1 MSIQIVEKLL
11 QEMAR
16 SANEKDYA
24 AHMDLIS
31 QQVSVFGI
39 PGFDVIGYDDWA
51 RQCQYEFE
59 NNILKSV
66 SYGPMKVVAHA
77 PGRVMFK
84 TLETVEAND
93 GSCNSNGVEI
103 IIQKENDGKWR
114 VLQERILPQD
124 EAAQDGIV
132 VANNS
137 A

>member
-1 MSIQIVEKLL
+1 MSVQIVEKLL

-24 AHMDLIS
+24 AHMELIS
-31 QQVSVFGI
+31 QEVSVFGI

-51 RQCQYEFE
+51 RQCRHEFD

-66 SYGPMKVVAHA
+66 SYGPMKVVANA

-93 GSCNSNGVEI
+93 GTRNSNGVEI
-103 IIQKENDGKWR
+103 IIQKEDDGKWR
-114 VLQERILPQD
+114 VLQERILPED
-124 EAAQDGIV
+124 EATHDGIV
-132 VANNS
+132 AAATS

>member
-1 MSIQIVEKLL
+1 MSVQAAEKLL

-16 SANEKDYA
+16 SACDKDYA

-31 QQVSVFGI
+31 QEVSVFGI
-39 PGFDVIGYDDWA
+39 PGFEVIGYDDWA
-51 RQCQYEFE
+51 RQCRHEFD

-66 SYGPMKVVAHA
+66 SYGPMKVVAQS

-93 GSCNSNGVEI
+93 GTRNCNGIEI
-103 IIQKENDGKWR
+103 IIQKEDDGKWR
-114 VLQERILPQD
+114 VLQERILPED
-124 EAAQDGIV
+124 EAAHDGISV
-132 VANNS
+132 DAGS

>member
-51 RQCQYEFE
+51 RQCRHEFD
-59 NNILKSV
+59 NNILKCV
-66 SYGPMKVVAHA
+66 DYGPIKVVAHA

-84 TLETVEAND
+84 TLETVEATD
-93 GSCNSNGVEI
+93 GTRNSNGVEI

-114 VLQERILPQD
+114 VLQERVLPDD
-124 EAAQDGIV
+124 EAAHDGVV
-132 VANNS
+132 VATGR

>member
-1 MSIQIVEKLL
+1 MSVQIVEKLL
-11 QEMAR
+11 QEMAQ

-24 AHMDLIS
+24 AHMELIS
-31 QQVSVFGI
+31 QEVSVFGI

-51 RQCQYEFE
+51 RQCRHEFD

-84 TLETVEAND
+84 TLEIVEAND
-93 GSCNSNGVEI
+93 GTRNSNGVEI
-103 IIQKENDGKWR
+103 IIQKEGDGKWR
-114 VLQERILPQD
+114 VLQERILPED
-124 EAAQDGIV
+124 EAAQDGM
-132 VANNS
+132 VAAAGS